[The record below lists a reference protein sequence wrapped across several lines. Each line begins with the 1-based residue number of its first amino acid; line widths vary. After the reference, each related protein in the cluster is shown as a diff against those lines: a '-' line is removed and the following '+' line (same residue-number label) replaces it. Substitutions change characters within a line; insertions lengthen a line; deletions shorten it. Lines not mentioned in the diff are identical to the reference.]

1 MSFILK
7 QKKPKQGSGNGV
19 AIARVRGG
27 KDDKMYL
34 VLKTYKKNLS
44 DLPKDF
50 QKTIPPEDR
59 KIYKML
65 YT

>member
-1 MSFILK
+1 MSFVLK
-7 QKKPKQGSGNGV
+7 QKKPKFGTGNGV

-34 VLKTYKKNLS
+34 VLKNYKKNLN

-50 QKTIPPEDR
+50 QKTIPPE
-59 KIYKML
+59 
-65 YT
+65 